1 MTTLRSVTGNKAPW
15 LCHLT
20 QLKPKPLSG
29 DNSHR
34 AADMKNLNMNLKNLR
49 FAAIFERIALLL
61 PAFFL
66 FVAAGSH
73 AVAQET
79 ASAAKAESNIAS
91 VALTPAQVDDIIRKV
106 TTKETQFRRALFSYA
121 FKRDALVQEIGMGG
135 QVIGEYHRVSEF
147 TFDDSGNRY
156 EKIAFFPMPTFA
168 GMTPEDLEDLGGVNP
183 YALEAAKLNQY
194 NFKYVGK
201 ERIDELDLFVFDVA
215 PKITPDPKKTKERF
229 FLGRIWV
236 DDHDFQ
242 IVKTKGKGIPETKVN
257 KFPVVETY
265 REQIDGKFWFPTYS
279 YADDDLVF
287 DNGTDLRIRMRV
299 KYTDYVVGHG
309 KVTITEV
316 EEATPANTGQ
326 SDAKTDNRARPRT
339 PVESGDLN
347 DKATDLPKPI
357 YPGEARKLH
366 ITGQVKVRV
375 IVDET
380 GRVMS
385 ADIVS
390 GPKQLWMAAIE
401 AARKAH
407 FEPNLVG
414 GTAVK
419 ITGILTYDFKEE

>member
-1 MTTLRSVTGNKAPW
+1 
-15 LCHLT
+15 
-20 QLKPKPLSG
+20 
-29 DNSHR
+29 
-34 AADMKNLNMNLKNLR
+34 MKKLNMNGNKLTV
-49 FAAIFERIALLL
+49 A
-61 PAFFL
+61 AFFKRL
-66 FVAAGSH
+66 TFLLIAALIAFSSGSI
-73 AVAQET
+73 VTAQET
-79 ASAAKAESNIAS
+79 AAATKSDSNIAS
-91 VALTPAQVDDIIRKV
+91 VALTQAQIDDLIRKF
-106 TTKETQFRRALFSYA
+106 TTKETQFRHALNSYA

-135 QVIGEYHRVSEF
+135 QVVSEYHRVSEF

-156 EKIAFFPMPTFA
+156 EKISFFPMPTFA
-168 GMTPEDLEDLGGVNP
+168 SMTPEDLEDLGGVNP
-183 YALEAAKLNQY
+183 YALEAAKLGQY

-201 ERIDELDLFVFDVA
+201 ERIDELDLYVFDVA
-215 PKITPDPKKTKERF
+215 PKIAPDAKKTKERF
-229 FLGRIWV
+229 FIGRIWV

-242 IVKTKGKGIPETKVN
+242 IVKTKGKGIPETKNN
-257 KFPVVETY
+257 KFPIVETY

-299 KYTDYVVGHG
+299 KYTDYIVGHG
-309 KVTITEV
+309 KVTITEL
-316 EEATPANTGQ
+316 EEVKPGTIPGETK
-326 SDAKTDNRARPRT
+326 SDNRARPRG
-339 PVESGDLN
+339 PVESGNLN
-347 DKATDLPKPI
+347 DKATDLPKAI
-357 YPGEARKLH
+357 YPGEARKAH
-366 ITGQVKVRV
+366 ITGQVTVRV

-407 FEPNLVG
+407 FEPTLIG

>member
-1 MTTLRSVTGNKAPW
+1 M
-15 LCHLT
+15 
-20 QLKPKPLSG
+20 QLKPKPVSG
-29 DNSHR
+29 DNSCR
-34 AADMKNLNMNLKNLR
+34 KAVMTDLNMNRKSLR
-49 FAAIFERIALLL
+49 VARVFERLMPFFSAVLLL
-61 PAFFL
+61 
-66 FVAAGSH
+66 VAASCVV
-73 AVAQET
+73 VAQET
-79 ASAAKAESNIAS
+79 ASAAKSDSNIAS
-91 VALTPAQVDDIIRKV
+91 VVLTQAQIDDIIHKV
-106 TTKETQFRRALFSYA
+106 TTKETQFRHALNSYA

-147 TFDDSGNRY
+147 TFDDAGNRY

-183 YALEAAKLNQY
+183 YALEAAKLGQY

-201 ERIDELDLFVFDVA
+201 ERIDELDLYVFDVA
-215 PKITPDPKKTKERF
+215 PKITPDAKKTKERF
-229 FLGRIWV
+229 FIGRIWV

-242 IVKTKGKGIPETKVN
+242 IVKTKGKGIPETKIN

-287 DNGTDLRIRMRV
+287 DNGTDLRIRMQV
-299 KYTDYVVGHG
+299 KYTDYIVGHG
-309 KVTITEV
+309 KLTVTELEEVKPETQTE
-316 EEATPANTGQ
+316 
-326 SDAKTDNRARPRT
+326 SKTDNRVRPRG

-347 DKATDLPKPI
+347 DKATDFPTPV

-401 AARKAH
+401 AARKAR
-407 FEPNLVG
+407 FKPTMIG
-414 GTAVK
+414 DTAVK